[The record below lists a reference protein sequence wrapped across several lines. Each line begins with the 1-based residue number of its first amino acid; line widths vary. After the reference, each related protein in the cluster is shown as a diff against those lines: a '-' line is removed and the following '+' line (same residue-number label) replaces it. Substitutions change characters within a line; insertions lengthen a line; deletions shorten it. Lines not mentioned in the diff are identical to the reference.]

1 MSKAIFS
8 VILIGLAVFSGVIT
22 PRVLS
27 ANDTEKVYVYLKPEA
42 EVSDWQILLSDVA
55 EVQGFN
61 EGLISMLSGMTLGPA
76 PLPGEKSTLERAEI
90 RRRIILN
97 RIDPI
102 KVALLGA
109 EQATVTRHGRTVKE
123 NELKDL
129 VEDYLERS
137 WAGQNARTEITYS
150 RLPKDVNLSSS
161 DQELEI
167 VDPLRRR
174 ASGAMSLSVAALDEG
189 NLVQRLPVS
198 LKVRA
203 FEKVAILTNSRGSG
217 HLLSPDD
224 VEIVERET
232 TVARSSPIKSTE
244 EVVGKRLKRR
254 MKAGQVLTADCIE
267 SPPLIERGDEIN
279 LIVHYKSITVGCLGK
294 ALQKG
299 CLGEKIIVRNQ
310 YGKNVMGT
318 VQDARTVL
326 IAQ

>member
-1 MSKAIFS
+1 MSRAIFS
-8 VILIGLAVFSGVIT
+8 VILIGLAVFSGACI
-22 PRVLS
+22 PKVLS
-27 ANDTEKVYVYLKPEA
+27 AADTEKVYVYLKPEA

-76 PLPGEKSTLERAEI
+76 PLPGKKSTLERAEI

-109 EQATVTRHGRTVKE
+109 EQATVTRCGRAVEE
-123 NELKDL
+123 NELKVL

-137 WAGQNARTEITYS
+137 WAGENVRTEVTYS
-150 RLPKDVNLSSS
+150 RLPRNVNLSSS

-174 ASGAMSLSVAALDEG
+174 ASGAMSLSVAALNEG

-198 LKVRA
+198 LKVRV
-203 FEKVAILTNSRGSG
+203 FEKVIALKNSRGSG

-224 VEIVERET
+224 VEVVEQET
-232 TVARSSPIKSTE
+232 TGSHSSPIKNIE

-254 MKAGQVLTADCIE
+254 IKAGVVLTADCVE
-267 SPPLIERGDEIN
+267 SPPLIERGDEIT
-279 LIVHYKSITVGCLGK
+279 LIVHYKSIIVCCLGK

-299 CLGEKIIVRNQ
+299 CQGEKILIRNQ
-310 YGKNVMGT
+310 YGKNLMGT
-318 VQDARTVL
+318 VQDAHTVL
-326 IAQ
+326 VAQ